1 MILEVS
7 KTFKT
12 DAARA
17 SNDQMIM
24 KRNGN
29 HSPRLFQAIYRTC
42 GRNIPGLGQQAWRVC
57 SNLVKILS
65 YPNRQPKRIKS
76 WLTTVLLEI

>member
-24 KRNGN
+24 RRNA
-29 HSPRLFQAIYRTC
+29 HHRQRLFNVFWHFDFGA
-42 GRNIPGLGQQAWRVC
+42 
-57 SNLVKILS
+57 
-65 YPNRQPKRIKS
+65 
-76 WLTTVLLEI
+76 

>member
-24 KRNGN
+24 KRDV
-29 HSPRLFQAIYRTC
+29 HHRLSLFQAIYLAC
-42 GRNIPGLGQQAWRVC
+42 GRIFPWFGQQAWRVC
-57 SNLVKILS
+57 QNLMNVS
-65 YPNRQPKRIKS
+65 PYPNR
-76 WLTTVLLEI
+76 

>member
-7 KTFKT
+7 KAFST

-24 KRNGN
+24 KRNA
-29 HSPRLFQAIYRTC
+29 HYRQRLFNVFCHFDIGA
-42 GRNIPGLGQQAWRVC
+42 
-57 SNLVKILS
+57 
-65 YPNRQPKRIKS
+65 
-76 WLTTVLLEI
+76 